1 MGGAPG
7 AWGYGSAPPPGF
19 AASAAPTS
27 EVVAHRHVGV
37 ARHAEVGGLDVA
49 HAGELL
55 AFGHVQLVGGVAH
68 AGADLPGVLRR
79 VPHAVEA
86 DQGVSALAE
95 VVAVVDRQP
104 GAAAVGDVAADGDR
118 A

>member
-1 MGGAPG
+1 MGGVPG
-7 AWGYGSAPPPGF
+7 AWGYGSSMAPGWV

-27 EVVAHRHVGV
+27 SEVVADGDVGV

-68 AGADLPGVLRR
+68 AAADLPGVLRR
-79 VPHAVEA
+79 IPHAVEA
-86 DQGVSALAE
+86 DQGVGALAE
-95 VVAVVDRQP
+95 VFAVVHR
-104 GAAAVGDVAADGDR
+104 
-118 A
+118 